1 MLDCNNITSLRRT
14 LSSGAKLLMG
24 DQVLNGCVIKVSNTF
39 TKNPITE
46 EEEKQNKAV
55 AEIFDISEDQ
65 LNMDPLV
72 ITPIG
77 TKLIAPDPFFITEP
91 GWEVCEGETAEVIHA
106 GYGGEVRLF
115 GADAELLVGDL
126 IVNGTVIGPDGTVY
140 EAPFQVPGPGFKV
153 GGEGAVVSPTGGGE
167 EDYCS
172 LQELAG
178 NVRADTKRVID
189 IDVDLDLDL
198 DIPGLDMT
206 WWLPIQKKINEIT
219 QLQGKLVAKVQ
230 MLADKAKY
238 DPEGDVCKYRPEAQK
253 LLQLI
258 RDIQR
263 ILSQI
268 RRVVQ
273 AVRTAVNTVKRV
285 IRIIES
291 IFMVGKAVKLAL
303 VYMMIK
309 QMVLGLAQMIDTL
322 ARSIL
327 DANRILPTLIATLSA
342 MIQACA
348 NQRGLEDGLTKEDCE
363 ALGGTW
369 IEGKR
374 KGDMGDG
381 SAGKYGSDL
390 DSAVASLNDDLD
402 LYLKPGLPLK
412 EGDLI
417 TGGCVEDSEGFKV
430 FVGNIPPEEER
441 LPSSEAM
448 YQVESYTIP
457 SEGWKVCD
465 EGASGQSENATISE
479 QEMRAIL
486 DAQIVD
492 ISACLTRIEDIQ
504 ATVDFTE

>member
-1 MLDCNNITSLRRT
+1 MLDCRNITSLRRT
-14 LSSGAKLLMG
+14 LSGGAKLLMG
-24 DQVLNGCVIKVSNTF
+24 DQVLSGCAVKVSNSF
-39 TKNPITE
+39 TKTPVTE

-55 AEIFDISEDQ
+55 AEIFDIPQEQ
-65 LNMDPLV
+65 LDMDPLV
-72 ITPIG
+72 VTPLG
-77 TKLIAPDPFFITEP
+77 TKLYAPEPFFITEP
-91 GWEVCEGETAEVIHA
+91 GWEVCEGATVEVIHA

-115 GADAELLVGDL
+115 GADADLLQGDL
-126 IVNGTVIGPDGTVY
+126 IVNGTVIGPDGEIY
-140 EAPFQVPGPGFKV
+140 EAPFTVPGPGYKV
-153 GGEGAVVSPTGGGE
+153 GPDGAVISPTGGGE

-189 IDVDLDLDL
+189 IDIDLDLDL

-206 WWLPIQKKINEIT
+206 WWVPIQEKINEIT
-219 QLQGKLVAKVQ
+219 QLQTKLVSKVK

-327 DANRILPTLIATLSA
+327 DANRVLPALIATLSA

-381 SAGKYGSDL
+381 SAGRYGDEL
-390 DSAVASLNDDLD
+390 DAEVAQLNDDLD
-402 LYLKPGLPLK
+402 LYLKPGLALSP
-412 EGDLI
+412 GDLI
-417 TGGCVEDSEGFKV
+417 TGGCVEGPEGEKV
-430 FVGNIPPEEER
+430 YVGPIPPEVEQEEDHT
-441 LPSSEAM
+441 
-448 YQVESYTIP
+448 YQVESFEIP
-457 SEGWKVCD
+457 GEGWKVCS

-492 ISACLTRIEDIQ
+492 ISECLTRIEDIE
-504 ATVDFTE
+504 ATADFIE

>member
-1 MLDCNNITSLRRT
+1 MF
-14 LSSGAKLLMG
+14 
-24 DQVLNGCVIKVSNTF
+24 VS
-39 TKNPITE
+39 IGQ
-46 EEEKQNKAV
+46 KQ
-55 AEIFDISEDQ
+55 
-65 LNMDPLV
+65 
-72 ITPIG
+72 
-77 TKLIAPDPFFITEP
+77 
-91 GWEVCEGETAEVIHA
+91 
-106 GYGGEVRLF
+106 
-115 GADAELLVGDL
+115 
-126 IVNGTVIGPDGTVY
+126 
-140 EAPFQVPGPGFKV
+140 
-153 GGEGAVVSPTGGGE
+153 
-167 EDYCS
+167 
-172 LQELAG
+172 
-178 NVRADTKRVID
+178 
-189 IDVDLDLDL
+189 
-198 DIPGLDMT
+198 
-206 WWLPIQKKINEIT
+206 
-219 QLQGKLVAKVQ
+219 
-230 MLADKAKY
+230 
-238 DPEGDVCKYRPEAQK
+238 QK

-348 NQRGLEDGLTKEDCE
+348 NQRGLEDGLSKEDCE

-381 SAGKYGSDL
+381 SAGRYGDDIEAEVSK
-390 DSAVASLNDDLD
+390 LNDDLD
-402 LYLKPGLPLK
+402 LYLKPGLALSP
-412 EGDLI
+412 GDLI
-417 TGGCVEDSEGFKV
+417 TGGCVEFEDQKV
-430 FVGNIPPEEER
+430 YVGPIPPEVEQEENHT
-441 LPSSEAM
+441 
-448 YQVESYTIP
+448 YQVESFEIP
-457 SEGWKVCD
+457 GEGWKVCS

-504 ATVDFTE
+504 ATADFIE

>member
-1 MLDCNNITSLRRT
+1 MLDCKNITSLRRT
-14 LSSGAKLLMG
+14 LSGGAKLLMG
-24 DQVLNGCVIKVSNTF
+24 DQVLSGCAIKVSNSF
-39 TKNPITE
+39 TKAPVTE

-55 AEIFDISEDQ
+55 AEIFDIPDEQ
-65 LNMDPLV
+65 LDMEPLV
-72 ITPIG
+72 TTPIG
-77 TKLIAPDPFFITEP
+77 TKLIAPEPFFIVEP
-91 GWEVCEGETAEVIHA
+91 GWEVCEGTTAEVIHA

-115 GADAELLVGDL
+115 GADADLLPGDL
-126 IVNGTVIGPDGTVY
+126 IVNGTIIGPDGTVY
-140 EAPFQVPGPGFKV
+140 EAPFQVPGPGYKV
-153 GGEGAVVSPTGGGE
+153 GPDGAVISPTGGGE

-189 IDVDLDLDL
+189 IDIDLDLDL

-206 WWLPIQKKINEIT
+206 WWVPIQEKINEIT
-219 QLQGKLVAKVQ
+219 SLQSKLVAKVQ

-238 DPEGDVCKYRPEAQK
+238 DPDGDVCKYRPEAQK
-253 LLQLI
+253 LLQLV

-263 ILSQI
+263 ILGQI

-348 NQRGLEDGLTKEDCE
+348 NQRGLEDGLSKEDCE

-381 SAGKYGSDL
+381 SAGRYGSDL
-390 DSAVASLNDDLD
+390 DAEVAALNDDLD
-402 LYLKPGLPLK
+402 LYLKPGLALRA
-412 EGDLI
+412 GDLI
-417 TGGCVEDSEGFKV
+417 TGGCVEFENEKV
-430 FVGNIPPEEER
+430 FVGTIPPEVEQEED
-441 LPSSEAM
+441 AT
-448 YQVESYTIP
+448 YQVESFEIP
-457 SEGWKVCD
+457 GEGWMVCD
-465 EGASGQSENATISE
+465 EGASGQSDNATISE

-504 ATVDFTE
+504 ATADFIE

>member
-24 DQVLNGCVIKVSNTF
+24 DQVLSGCAIKVSNTF
-39 TKNPITE
+39 TKSPVSE

-55 AEIFDISEDQ
+55 AEIFDVSQDQ
-65 LNMDPLV
+65 IDMDPLV
-72 ITPIG
+72 VTPIG

-115 GADAELLVGDL
+115 GAGADLLQGDL
-126 IVNGTVIGPDGTVY
+126 IVNGTIIGPDGTVY
-140 EAPFQVPGPGFKV
+140 EAPFNVPGPGYRV
-153 GGEGAVVSPTGGGE
+153 GDEGAVVSPTGGGE

-178 NVRADTKRVID
+178 NVRGEKRIID
-189 IDVDLDLDL
+189 IDIDLDLDL
-198 DIPGLDMT
+198 DIPGLDMS

-327 DANRILPTLIATLSA
+327 DANRVLPALIATLSA

-390 DSAVASLNDDLD
+390 DAAVASLNDDLD

-417 TGGCVEDSEGFKV
+417 TGGCVEGPEGQKV
-430 FVGNIPPEEER
+430 YVGNIPPEVEQE
-441 LPSSEAM
+441 PEHT
-448 YQVESYTIP
+448 YQVESFTIP
-457 SEGWKVCD
+457 GEGWSVCG

-504 ATVDFTE
+504 APADFIE